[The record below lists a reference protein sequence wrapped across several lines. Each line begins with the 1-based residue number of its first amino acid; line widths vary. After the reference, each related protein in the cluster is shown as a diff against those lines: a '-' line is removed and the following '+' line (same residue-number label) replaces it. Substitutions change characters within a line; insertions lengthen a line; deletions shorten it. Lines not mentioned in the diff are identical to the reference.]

1 MTHVVSLECVLC
13 GRRHDPGAV
22 TYTCPKHD
30 GVSGV
35 LDVVYDDD
43 ALAAALSD
51 LDGRVER
58 LWELRD
64 LLPVGDGPLVSLDE
78 GGTPLLSAATLSDR
92 LGVDVRLKDET
103 GNPTGSAK
111 DRGSSIVV
119 TRARQQGRDVVTC
132 ASTGNA
138 AASLAGYAARGDR
151 ACRIFV
157 PDGIPEGKAV
167 QPLVYGA
174 DVLAV
179 EGDYGDAYD
188 LCRAVARRR
197 GWYNR
202 SAALNPYA
210 IEGKRTIGHEI
221 GLEADP
227 LPDWVVCS
235 MGNGCTIAGIWKGLA
250 ELHRL
255 GVVDRTPKLLGVQ
268 AAGTSPIYDRFHD
281 HSGDGGDTCADS
293 IDVATP
299 HNARRAVRALE
310 DSGGDAVRVDDDAI
324 LDAERLL
331 GDAEGVYAEPASASA
346 VAGLREAVARGLVGG
361 DESAVAVVTGTGF
374 KDAASARRIID
385 DVETVAPSVE
395 TVLERY

>member
-1 MTHVVSLECVLC
+1 MW
-13 GRRHDPGAV
+13 D
-22 TYTCPKHD
+22 
-30 GVSGV
+30 
-35 LDVVYDDD
+35 
-43 ALAAALSD
+43 
-51 LDGRVER
+51 
-58 LWELRD
+58 LRD

-119 TRARQQGRDVVTC
+119 TRARQQDRPVVTC
-132 ASTGNA
+132 SSTGNA

-167 QPLVYGA
+167 QPLIYGA

-179 EGDYGDAYD
+179 DGDYGDAYD
-188 LCRAVARRR
+188 LCRAVAQRR

-221 GLEADP
+221 GLQADP
-227 LPDWVVCS
+227 MPDWVVCS
-235 MGNGCTIAGIWKGLA
+235 MGNGCTLAGIWKGLA

-255 GVVDRTPKLLGVQ
+255 GAVEQTPKLLGVQ
-268 AAGTSPIYDRFHD
+268 AAGTSPIHDRFHD
-281 HSGDGGDTCADS
+281 RTGDGGETCADS

-299 HNARRAVRALE
+299 HNARKAVRALD
-310 DSGGDAVRVDDDAI
+310 DSGGTAVRVDDDAI
-324 LDAERLL
+324 LDAEGLL
-331 GDAEGVYAEPASASA
+331 GRAEGVYAEPASASA
-346 VAGLREAVARGLVGG
+346 IAGLRAAVERGIVGT
-361 DESAVAVVTGTGF
+361 DESAVAIITGTGF
-374 KDAASARRIID
+374 KDVASARHIID
-385 DVETVAPSVE
+385 AVEPVAPNVE
-395 TVLERY
+395 TVLKRY